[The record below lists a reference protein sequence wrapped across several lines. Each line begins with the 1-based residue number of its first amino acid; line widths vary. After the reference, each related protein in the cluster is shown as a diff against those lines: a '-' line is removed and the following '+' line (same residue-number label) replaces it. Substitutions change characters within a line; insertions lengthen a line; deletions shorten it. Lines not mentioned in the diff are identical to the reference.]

1 MTPIVIFTS
10 EFPPGPGGIGNH
22 AYNLARQ
29 FAKNHYLVTVI
40 TPQRK
45 NHPHERFDQSQP
57 FRVVRYPEDRSYIL
71 KLFTI
76 FTTLLKEVTFRKETL
91 IICSGS
97 VPLIFGAVLPSIKRV
112 VILHGH
118 EVLMGGFLFQH
129 SVKAML
135 KKYDQII
142 AVSSFARK
150 KALERLPGLKIKVIN
165 NGADLKRFEQFLNS
179 NDSEEKEVRLVT
191 LGSLSPR
198 KGQHNVIK
206 ALPHLK
212 EYFNDI
218 CYHMIGTPYI
228 KEELMDLAKSL
239 NVEDNV
245 IFHGILCDKDVI
257 DIFNKSN
264 IFVML
269 SENQQNGDVEGFGIA
284 IIEANYLGLPAIGS
298 KGCGIEDAIL
308 DGKTGRVIECN
319 NAMEFKEAIIDI
331 LNNYDQFSNA
341 AKNWAR
347 QHDWNIVSEQYL
359 ETINELC

>member
-1 MTPIVIFTS
+1 MTSIVIFTS

-22 AYNLARQ
+22 AYNLSRQ
-29 FAKNHYLVTVI
+29 FAKNHFPVTVI
-40 TPQRK
+40 TPSRK
-45 NHPHERFDQSQP
+45 DHPYKAFDQLQP
-57 FRVVRYPEDRSYIL
+57 FRIFRYSENGTYIWR
-71 KLFTI
+71 LFTI
-76 FTTLLKEVTFRKETL
+76 FTILLKEVPLRKDT
-91 IICSGS
+91 IVICSGLM
-97 VPLIFGAVLPSIKRV
+97 PLILGGIMPLVKRMV
-112 VILHGH
+112 VLHGH
-118 EVLMGGFLFQH
+118 EVLMGGFLFQQ

-142 AVSSFARK
+142 AVSSFAK
-150 KALERLPGLKIKVIN
+150 EKALEKFPELKIKIIN
-165 NGADLKRFEQFLNS
+165 NGADLKRFGQFLNS
-179 NDSEEKEVRLVT
+179 KDSEIKEVRLVT

-218 CYHMIGTPYI
+218 SYHMIGTPYI
-228 KEELMDLAKSL
+228 KEELLDLAISL
-239 NVEDNV
+239 NVEDKV

-257 DIFNKSN
+257 DVFNKSN

-308 DGKTGRVIECN
+308 EGKTGRVIECN
-319 NAMEFKEAIIDI
+319 NAMEFKEAIMDI
-331 LNNYDQFSNA
+331 LNNYDKFSNA
-341 AKNWAR
+341 AKNWAK
-347 QHDWNIVSEQYL
+347 QHDWDIVSAQYL